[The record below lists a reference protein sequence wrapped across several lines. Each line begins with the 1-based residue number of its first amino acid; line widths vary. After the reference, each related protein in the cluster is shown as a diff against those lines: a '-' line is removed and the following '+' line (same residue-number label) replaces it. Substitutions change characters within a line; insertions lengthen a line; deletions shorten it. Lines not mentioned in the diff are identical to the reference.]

1 MKFINWIIILF
12 SLFFLNNCAE
22 NTIYSG
28 KIINDEKFN
37 YLHIQHK
44 NQLINDLGEPNY
56 VDPIENKYFYFTEKR
71 KVKNLFDTKIENR
84 TILVFKFNDD
94 DSIKSVEEFNL
105 NDEKEISYSKD
116 KIQNNLIKKGLI
128 EKWFGGIGKSHLPNT
143 SN

>member
-28 KIINDEKFN
+28 KIIYDEKFN

-44 NQLINDLGEPNY
+44 NQLINELGEANY
-56 VDPIENKYFYFTEKR
+56 IDPIENKYFYFTEKR
-71 KVKNLFDTKIENR
+71 KVKNLFDSKIENR
-84 TILVFKFNDD
+84 IILVFKFNDD

-105 NDEKEISYSKD
+105 DDEKEISYSKD
-116 KIQNNLIKKGLI
+116 KIQNNIIKKGLI
-128 EKWFGGIGKSHLPNT
+128 EKWFGGVGKSQLPNT